1 MKQCIDIALKDL
13 KVEFRTKQMLN
24 TMIIFSI
31 LVIVIFSFS
40 FSESLGDQKRIT
52 ELTPGILWIAFT
64 FAGMLGLSRAF
75 AGEKEEGCLDG
86 LKLCP
91 IDRSVIYVGKVIS
104 NLVLMF
110 IIEAVT
116 LLIFIVLFNYS
127 FKGILALASVIIVG
141 TFGFIFVGTLLSAL
155 TVNTRT
161 REILLPV
168 LLISVLIPMIM
179 SAVGGT
185 SRVLSNN
192 SFPSTELNLL
202 IVYDIIY
209 FIVAMLVFEYA
220 IED

>member
-1 MKQCIDIALKDL
+1 LKDL
-13 KVEFRTKQMLN
+13 KTEFRTKQMLN

-40 FSESLGDQKRIT
+40 FRESLGDQERIT

-75 AGEKEEGCLDG
+75 VSEKEDGCLDG

-91 IDRSVIYVGKVIS
+91 IDRSLIYVGKVIS
-104 NLVLMF
+104 NIVLMF
-110 IIEAVT
+110 IIETVT
-116 LLIFIVLFNYS
+116 LIIFIVLFNYS

-185 SRVLSNN
+185 SKVLSNN